1 MLNLLY
7 TLAQE
12 RREQIIALR
21 HHFHAHP
28 ELSFLEFE
36 TTKRVARE
44 LTALGYENLRIGAGG
59 KNTGVVAELN
69 SHKPGPCF
77 ALRADMDA
85 LPMKEDSEVP
95 YKSQNPEAAHA
106 CGHDAHTAILLGA
119 AGILKE
125 IAENLPGKVRFI
137 FQPSEESP
145 HRSGARVMIAEGVL
159 DGVDAIGGLHVWASV
174 PSGVVGYRPGALMA
188 SADEWECTVFGKG
201 GHGAM
206 PHEAVDPV
214 VAASQMVGLLQ
225 TVISREINPL
235 DTAVLTV
242 GRIEGGTT
250 FNIIPDKAFMQGTVR
265 TFDPAVRE
273 AIPLRMERIFRGL
286 GEATRCKA
294 EFHYKEVL
302 PPTMNDEK
310 ITELARQV
318 ALELTGS
325 PEKVRL
331 IPPTMGAEDM
341 SLYLQEIPGAFLFL
355 GIRNEE
361 KGITAPQHHPKFNV
375 DDDVLPLGSAL
386 LAGMAWKFLTQGK
399 DV

>member
-1 MLNLLY
+1 MLNLLN
-7 TLAQE
+7 TLARERQE
-12 RREQIIALR
+12 KITLLRR
-21 HHFHAHP
+21 HFHAHP

-44 LTALGYENLRIGAGG
+44 LASLGYENLRIGTGG
-59 KNTGVVAELN
+59 KQTGVVAELN
-69 SHKPGPCF
+69 SHKSGPCF

-85 LPMKEDSEVP
+85 LPMKEKSEAP
-95 YKSQNPEAAHA
+95 YASQNPEAMHA
-106 CGHDAHTAILLGA
+106 CGHDAHTAMLLGA
-119 AGILKE
+119 ADILKE
-125 IAENLPGKVRFI
+125 VAEELPGRVRFI

-145 HRSGARVMIAEGVL
+145 HQSGARSLIADGVL
-159 DGVDAIGGLHVWASV
+159 QGVDAIGGLHVWASV
-174 PSGVVGYRPGALMA
+174 PSGVVGYNPGALMA
-188 SADEWECTVFGKG
+188 SADEWECTVYGKG

-225 TVISREINPL
+225 TVISRETNPL

-265 TFDPAVRE
+265 TFNPAVRE
-273 AIPLRMERIFRGL
+273 AIPLQMERIFRGL

-310 ITELARQV
+310 ITELAREV
-318 ALELTGS
+318 ALVLTGS

-341 SLYLQEIPGAFLFL
+341 SLYLQQIPGAFLFL

-361 KGITAPQHHPKFNV
+361 KGITAPQHHPEFDV
-375 DDDVLPLGSAL
+375 DEDVLPLGSAL
-386 LAGMAWKFLTQGK
+386 LAGMAWKYLTEK
-399 DV
+399 A